1 MQLRAMSGE
10 PSFRPINF
18 GAQSARDRPE
28 SWRMIK
34 MDKMRH
40 FMRGEIIE
48 NEWRRH
54 DQAP

>member
-1 MQLRAMSGE
+1 MQLRAMRGE
-10 PSFRPINF
+10 PSSPAINF
-18 GAQSARDRPE
+18 GAQSARDRLK